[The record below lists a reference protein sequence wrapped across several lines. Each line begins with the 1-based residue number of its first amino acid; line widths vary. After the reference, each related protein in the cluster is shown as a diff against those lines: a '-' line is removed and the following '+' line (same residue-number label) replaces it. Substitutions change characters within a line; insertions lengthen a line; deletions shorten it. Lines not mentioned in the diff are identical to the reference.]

1 MHHAFEKTAL
11 PIINNCQA
19 RDLAGENFADTLIGR
34 TASLDGTD
42 AEVADSMKVRGVYI
56 AVGDIVFCGD
66 CAGLIL
72 ACAIEHGRFFAIVEG
87 MTLVRQFTENSVV
100 LRKSGARAVWDAAS
114 LYPAEAWYLIENQ
127 DWAVLRLI

>member
-1 MHHAFEKTAL
+1 MMLENG
-11 PIINNCQA
+11 IN
-19 RDLAGENFADTLIGR
+19 L
-34 TASLDGTD
+34 
-42 AEVADSMKVRGVYI
+42 

-66 CAGLIL
+66 CAGVIL

-100 LRKSGARAVWDAAS
+100 LRKSGATAVWDAAS

-127 DWAVLRLI
+127 DWVVLRLI